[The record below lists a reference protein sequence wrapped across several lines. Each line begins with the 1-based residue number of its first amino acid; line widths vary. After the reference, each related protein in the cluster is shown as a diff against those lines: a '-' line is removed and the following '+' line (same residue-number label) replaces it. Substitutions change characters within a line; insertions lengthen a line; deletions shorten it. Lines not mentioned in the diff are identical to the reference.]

1 MAQRFKAKTLLS
13 NSGRFNDEVIAPNL
27 VYNTG
32 NQTISGTKTFDVA
45 PILGGNQLITGNL
58 SLYATTVNLIS
69 TGSRIDTLSGNL
81 ITTGSRI
88 DSLSGEVVFNTG
100 NQTIDGLKTF
110 SSGII
115 SSVGISGS
123 NLVYNTGNQ
132 TISGIKTFATGIIT
146 SGNLQVSGTGIFNAI
161 DLNNIDNLS
170 LSGVDITITSGVVSL
185 TNAISAPNI
194 VYNTG
199 DQNISGD
206 KIFKNK
212 IQIGDS
218 QTAIYTDSDNTLI
231 VSGYQ
236 SSLRTLKLIA
246 ASPSYETY
254 ITFGPGSD
262 GLTFKSPDYFF
273 LDKRPEVRTSSP
285 SFSRPVAL
293 LDEVV
298 LNTGNQII
306 SGIKTFV
313 TGIVAPNIVYNT
325 GDQTVNGL
333 KAFSQGISVTGG
345 IINLIGKHSTGT
357 GYQTGE
363 SIILRGGSGVSNGD
377 AITSR
382 AKGGDIILI
391 PGNAVSGGLL
401 GNVQG
406 NILLSGTSGA
416 FPLSYV
422 GMADDGGSARINIVG
437 GATNDDPRGGNIVIE
452 GNLHINPSNSIG
464 TRRGTRNFTIY
475 KSGSVIAGDV
485 NFRVTENSVTVNN
498 PIYANNLVYNT
509 GNQTI
514 SGVKTFATGVVIPN
528 IVYNTGTQTISGIK
542 TFSTGLVAPNI
553 VYNTGTQNIN
563 GVKTFANPVFISNIS
578 GVSGSGISIITNFAS
593 SAGDEGDDIT
603 ISSASG
609 SVIGGNL
616 NLYAGN
622 SANIPGNLQ
631 LYAGRNNAT
640 SKGKIYLD
648 GDIQVNPFFGAAGSN
663 QHNGSITI
671 YKTGTFGSA
680 SDILIIDQSK
690 AIMELKNGLIV
701 SGLISGN
708 TLTGV
713 FNTLQITNKKLSSY
727 SLNSTNFIFGDN
739 YLNFANSSSNLTGIL
754 PSGIVSGINYYAK
767 NLNSGI
773 FFISGSGSR
782 TIDGF
787 STLNLY
793 KNESVQLVGVNTV
806 GYTGWVTISADG
818 GIS

>member
-58 SLYATTVNLIS
+58 SLYATNANLIS
-69 TGSRIDTLSGNL
+69 TGSRIDILSGNL

-100 NQTIDGLKTF
+100 NQTIGGLKTF
-110 SSGII
+110 SNGII

-132 TISGIKTFATGIIT
+132 IISGIKTFA
-146 SGNLQVSGTGIFNAI
+146 
-161 DLNNIDNLS
+161 
-170 LSGVDITITSGVVSL
+170 
-185 TNAISAPNI
+185 
-194 VYNTG
+194 
-199 DQNISGD
+199 
-206 KIFKNK
+206 
-212 IQIGDS
+212 
-218 QTAIYTDSDNTLI
+218 
-231 VSGYQ
+231 
-236 SSLRTLKLIA
+236 
-246 ASPSYETY
+246 
-254 ITFGPGSD
+254 
-262 GLTFKSPDYFF
+262 
-273 LDKRPEVRTSSP
+273 
-285 SFSRPVAL
+285 
-293 LDEVV
+293 
-298 LNTGNQII
+298 
-306 SGIKTFV
+306 

-345 IINLIGKHSTGT
+345 IINLIGKHSIGV
-357 GYQTGE
+357 GRQTGE
-363 SIILRGGSGVSNGD
+363 SIILRGGSGVSDGNVM
-377 AITSR
+377 TSR

-391 PGNAVSGGLL
+391 PGNAVSGGMFE
-401 GNVQG
+401 NTQG

-422 GMADDGGSARINIVG
+422 GMADEGGRSRINIVG
-437 GATNDDPRGGNIVIE
+437 GAANDDPRGGHIVIE

-475 KSGSVIAGDV
+475 KSGSVIAGAV
-485 NFRVTENSVTVNN
+485 NFKVTEDSVTVNN

-542 TFSTGLVAPNI
+542 TFSTELLAPNI
-553 VYNTGTQNIN
+553 VYNTGTQNIS

-578 GVSGSGISIITNFAS
+578 GVSGSGISIITDFAS
-593 SAGDEGDDIT
+593 SNGDLGNSII

-609 SVIGGNL
+609 STIGGNV

-622 SANIPGNLQ
+622 SASVPGNLR

-640 SKGKIYLD
+640 SKGTIYLD

-663 QHNGSITI
+663 QHNSSITI
-671 YKTGTFGSA
+671 YKTGTYGLA
-680 SDILIIDQSK
+680 SDILTIDQS
-690 AIMELKNGLIV
+690 NW
-701 SGLISGN
+701 S
-708 TLTGV
+708 
-713 FNTLQITNKKLSSY
+713 F
-727 SLNSTNFIFGDN
+727 
-739 YLNFANSSSNLTGIL
+739 
-754 PSGIVSGINYYAK
+754 
-767 NLNSGI
+767 
-773 FFISGSGSR
+773 
-782 TIDGF
+782 
-787 STLNLY
+787 
-793 KNESVQLVGVNTV
+793 
-806 GYTGWVTISADG
+806 
-818 GIS
+818 